1 MRNISII
8 LTTAMLLV
16 FVSYQSR
23 KQRDLD
29 NVKIEYLSELLYE
42 ARAEN
47 YSLKEYSIKLTDI
60 CDKYKSSRDSKRK
73 MVMNYKTL
81 EL

>member
-1 MRNISII
+1 
-8 LTTAMLLV
+8 
-16 FVSYQSR
+16 
-23 KQRDLD
+23 LD

-47 YSLKEYSIKLTDI
+47 YSLKEYSIKLIDI
-60 CDKYKSSRDSKRK
+60 CDKYKSSRESKRK

-81 EL
+81 DL